1 MGFVA
6 NILINIINILCSNV
20 SAYYT
25 VLGSP
30 RKITLTIK
38 LNSWGILFLFY
49 LSLDLILFYQER
61 LSVEVKFPLGILQ
74 ILEQWFE

>member
-1 MGFVA
+1 MGFVI

-20 SAYYT
+20 SAYYM

-38 LNSWGILFLFY
+38 FNSWEFFFFY
-49 LSLDLILFYQER
+49 LILGLILVYQEC
-61 LSVEVKFPLGILQ
+61 LSVEVKFPLGIFQ
-74 ILEQWFE
+74 ILGQWFE